1 MELTKYEH
9 ACFTVKQNGKLLIV
23 DPGIYTNDLN
33 APDNVVAVVVTH
45 AHADHFD
52 PAALDAIIVH
62 NPKAIIIADK
72 SITDRISKLPT
83 ITVTVGD
90 KYIVEPFTLEFFGG
104 KHAIIHDNMTTIN
117 NLGVMINE
125 TIYYPGDSF
134 TLPGKTVKVLAL
146 PISAPWLKMS
156 ETIDFLMAIKPRL
169 AFPTHDAL
177 LSDIGKSLPDNMLP
191 SIMKPFGGEYKRLIE
206 PVEL

>member
-9 ACFTVKQNGKLLIV
+9 ACFSVELNGKLLIV
-23 DPGIYTNDLN
+23 DPGAYTNDLS
-33 APDNVVAVVVTH
+33 APENVVAIVVTH
-45 AHADHFD
+45 AHGDHFD
-52 PAALDAIIVH
+52 PAALDAIIAH
-62 NPKAIIIADK
+62 NPKAVIIADD
-72 SITDRISKLPT
+72 SITDRINELPT
-83 ITVTVGD
+83 KTVTVGD
-90 KYIVEPFTLEFFGG
+90 KYTVGPFVLEFFGG
-104 KHAIIHDNMTTIN
+104 KHAVIHDNMNPIG
-117 NLGVMINE
+117 NLAVMINE

-134 TLPGKTVKVLAL
+134 TLPGKPVKVLAL

-156 ETIDFLMAIKPRL
+156 ETMDFLMAIKPRL

-206 PVEL
+206 PIEL